1 MVNDSVI
8 NFYLRYMLT
17 QYIDSRLRREGIDL
31 QKAQDLASQ
40 PEKLRDG
47 YFPKNVEEETILSV
61 LCPLYNRFA
70 VATSFIYPQL
80 RKLHLVESLFRV
92 NARSAKKKRKSEC
105 VVGSFA
111 PTFCIRTSSF
121 SPCSISSLVVFC
133 RV

>member
-31 QKAQDLASQ
+31 QKAQELASH

-47 YFPKNVEEETILSV
+47 YFPKNAEEEAILSV

-80 RKLHLVESLFRV
+80 RKLHSVESLFRV
-92 NARSAKKKRKSEC
+92 DARNARKKRRSEC
-105 VVGSFA
+105 GVGSSA
-111 PTFCIRTSSF
+111 PTSCTRTSSF
-121 SPCSISSLVVFC
+121 SPCSTSSLVAFC
-133 RV
+133 QA